1 MDIQDQNFDRLTKRR
16 EHVLMTLRYL
26 DRQYEQ
32 VKHNTEWLDQA
43 AQQNRTVLL
52 DRLNEWYV
60 VELRQIDRALERIRT
75 QTYGTCGACH
85 VAIDVQ
91 RLAAAPE
98 VEYCRDCANLREALQ
113 QSEP

>member
-1 MDIQDQNFDRLTKRR
+1 VDILKQNFDRLTKRR

-32 VKHNTEWLDQA
+32 AEQNTEWLDQA
-43 AQQNRTVLL
+43 AQQNRTALL
-52 DRLNEWYV
+52 DRLNDWYLAEV
-60 VELRQIDRALERIRT
+60 RQIDRALARIKT
-75 QTYGTCGACH
+75 NAYGTCAACH
-85 VAIDVQ
+85 EPIDRQ

-98 VEYCRDCANLREALQ
+98 VEYCRDCANLREGLQ